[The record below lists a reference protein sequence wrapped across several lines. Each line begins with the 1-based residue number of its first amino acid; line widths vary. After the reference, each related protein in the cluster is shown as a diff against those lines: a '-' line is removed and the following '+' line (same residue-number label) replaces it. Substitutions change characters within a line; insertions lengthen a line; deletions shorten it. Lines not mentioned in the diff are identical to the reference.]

1 MRGRYTPP
9 AQGVDS
15 GGRARQ
21 PAAMRAWDPTL
32 VCPRCRALDERG
44 LHVRTLAPAGGDDDA
59 ALVCACGARWPI
71 DAGVLRVHDAPLGH
85 APDEPATR
93 QHLAVYLDA
102 HHGDRAVPPPDGPGA
117 GAGGA
122 EVLAW
127 VRARA
132 AAPVARAVELG
143 CSVGGG
149 LAALAAGASAVVG
162 VDGHLGALRLARRLL
177 DGAAVGYQRSGLGGH
192 LIDAEIAAAAPT
204 PGVTLVCADALDP
217 PLLPGAFDRVVAL
230 GLLDSCASPRGLL
243 AVLDGLCAPGG
254 ELLLASPFTWPTE
267 AAGELAGDPL
277 LGGPDPAAG
286 LRTLLATG
294 DGLGARYAI
303 EDATEVPWRL
313 RIDGASA
320 TLFRCHL
327 VRARR
332 QAA

>member
-1 MRGRYTPP
+1 
-9 AQGVDS
+9 
-15 GGRARQ
+15 
-21 PAAMRAWDPTL
+21 MRAWDPNL
-32 VCPRCRALDERG
+32 VCPRCRTLDEHG
-44 LHVRTLAPAGGDDDA
+44 LHVRTLAPAPDA
-59 ALVCACGARWPI
+59 AALACACGARLPI
-71 DAGVLRVHDAPLGH
+71 DAGVLRACDAPLGED
-85 APDEPATR
+85 PDEPATR

-102 HHGDRAVPPPDGPGA
+102 HHGDRAVPTPDGPGA

-149 LAALAAGASAVVG
+149 LAALAAGAGAVVG
-162 VDGHLGALRLARRLL
+162 VDVHLGALRVARRLL
-177 DGAAVGYQRSGLGGH
+177 DGEPLRYARAGLGGH
-192 LIDAEIAAAAPT
+192 LVQAELAAVAPT

-217 PLLPGAFDRVVAL
+217 PLLPGAFDRVAAL

-254 ELLLASPFTWPTE
+254 ELLLASPFTWPDQAT
-267 AAGELAGDPL
+267 AELAGDPL

-286 LRTLLATG
+286 LRTLLTTG

-303 EDATEVPWRL
+303 EDAAEVPWRL
-313 RIDGASA
+313 RIDAATA

-332 QAA
+332 LAP